1 VQLSA
6 TEAQLQ
12 QALDEQQ
19 QWEELAEAAEADK
32 VALAAQ
38 LQALQNTAARQ
49 TAAVSAGLV
58 QAARKAAG
66 SIELDEAAT
75 RQLIDEQLRQAG
87 WEADTPTLH
96 YGKGARPQKNRN
108 LAIAEWPTSSGPA
121 DYVLF
126 VGLTPY
132 AAVEA
137 KRANT
142 DVAGKV
148 HQAEEAL
155 IKTT

>member
-1 VQLSA
+1 VAEQLSA
-6 TEAQLQ
+6 TEVQLQ

-19 QWEELAEAAEADK
+19 EWEQLAEAAEADK

-38 LQALQNTAARQ
+38 LQALQS
-49 TAAVSAGLV
+49 AAVRQPAAMSAGLL

-66 SIELDEAAT
+66 AIELDEAAT

-87 WEADTPTLH
+87 WEADTQTLR

-132 AAVEA
+132 AAV
-137 KRANT
+137 
-142 DVAGKV
+142 
-148 HQAEEAL
+148 
-155 IKTT
+155 